1 MSLLNLNQS
10 LVKTYSLFLEFVDC
24 CDNVVYHNFE
34 KAHDILEKLIKT
46 GTGEYSRLAHVLRFD
61 STPTVNDLEW
71 SIATI
76 KNLAGKSN
84 AIAMTRL
91 ASWYERG
98 IHVPINPQEAVRLY
112 SISAIQGYADAQ
124 FNLGKCYEAGYM
136 VELNIKEAVRL
147 FKLAAKKGNANAQHS
162 LGRYYECGQGV
173 EMNLKT
179 AFRFYKLAAKQ
190 GHAMAQCDLGRF
202 YELGYGVEKNIK
214 KAIRFYKLATYQ
226 GYAPAQHALE
236 FNYLHGFSNGI
247 DTENNLMEL
256 AKLYR
261 YLGDKTSLDKLGRC
275 YEYGYG
281 VELNLEKAFE
291 LYKHSAD
298 LKYAV
303 SQYNLGRCYEYG
315 YGVKKNLE
323 EAFRLYNLS
332 ANQGNSLA
340 INKLEK
346 CYRKGI
352 GTEQNFVRSLRQYS
366 IYQKY
371 DVPTFPLSNYE
382 NNVNWCC

>member
-1 MSLLNLNQS
+1 MSLLNFNQS

-24 CDNVVYHNFE
+24 CDNFE
-34 KAHDILEKLIKT
+34 KAHDILENLIKT
-46 GTGEYSRLAHVLRFD
+46 GTGEYSRLARVLRFD
-61 STPTVNDLEW
+61 STPADIDLEW

-76 KNLAGKSN
+76 KNLASKSN

-91 ASWYERG
+91 GSWYKRG
-98 IHVPINPQEAVRLY
+98 IYVPINPEEAVRLY
-112 SISAIQGYADAQ
+112 TLSAIQGYADAQ
-124 FNLGKCYEAGYM
+124 FNLGMCYETGYM

-147 FKLAAKKGNANAQHS
+147 YKLAAKKGNANAQHS
-162 LGRYYECGQGV
+162 IGRHYECGNIV

-179 AFRFYKLAAKQ
+179 AIRFFKLAAKQ
-190 GHAMAQCDLGRF
+190 GHVKAQCDLGRI
-202 YELGYGVEKNIK
+202 YELGNGVEKNIK

-226 GYAPAQHALE
+226 GYALAQHALE
-236 FNYLHGFSNGI
+236 CTYLNEISNGI

-256 AKLYR
+256 TNLYW
-261 YLGDKTSLDKLGRC
+261 YLGDKISLDKLGRC

-298 LKYAV
+298 LKYAF

-315 YGVKKNLE
+315 YGVKKNLK
-323 EAFRLYNLS
+323 EAFRLYELS
-332 ANQGNSLA
+332 ANQGHLLA
-340 INKLEK
+340 INKIEK

-352 GTEQNFVRSLRQYS
+352 GTEKNFVKSLRLYS
-366 IYQKY
+366 ILY
-371 DVPTFPLSNYE
+371 LSKI
-382 NNVNWCC
+382 